1 MTQKSLIPLTG
12 TMMLTGVGIMFYGLQ
27 QLSPVLFFEGVFLV
41 WLGFS
46 ITVNVWEL
54 NRLET

>member
-1 MTQKSLIPLTG
+1 MPQKTLYPLTG
-12 TMMLTGVGIMFYGLQ
+12 TMMLTGVGIMLYGLH
-27 QLSPVLFFEGVFLV
+27 QLSPVLFFEGLFLV